1 MLHLPKAEG
10 RFILYSDTSVEGT
23 GSSLWQ
29 MQEGKAKLI
38 GYASKTLPEACS
50 RYSVTELE
58 MTGLLVNMNLW
69 KNLLTHREFDA
80 AVDHVAVTQIMKA
93 KTEPGTTR
101 IMRLLDRLSAY
112 SFNLYYVKGRDIILA
127 DYLSRHRNKDL
138 DSSELIPVSFCCMN
152 VFRSLLETEHGLEVY
167 NIGTRSS
174 TKASGEKPPEVHG
187 ADKPLDP
194 NLKPEHQSRSKLP
207 SIVGTKSPTKSPRKT
222 QTPKRSPRKIV
233 TISKEEI
240 PITSYETDP
249 IQDLENTFSD
259 TPQVVTKPVSK
270 LLPPTSSITQMTP
283 KRVLFSIPERDD
295 GRENKIETL
304 RRKYRKALNP
314 TPIEGVDVGDSE
326 EVLDPQIRIPD
337 QSDFE
342 LPPPLQ
348 DIVDPSKITHKFLPK
363 QGEIDR
369 LINQINKKVL
379 RDTKLSMNLRDLRAA
394 YLQSPHFRD
403 IYLNLTQNK
412 VPLGKGA
419 AKRLEQNARNY
430 LILDRLLFKIIE
442 LEDGRL
448 DTVLCIPTSK
458 VHILL
463 DTYHSS
469 LIGGHSGITKC
480 YQTISQRFYCPN
492 LAENLRAYITGC
504 HICQMFKKG
513 KNFQRPYQKGMN
525 INTPAMTKISMD
537 IKQMP
542 VNRGYSHILVLLCE
556 VSNYMVA
563 LPLSS
568 TRTQNILE
576 AFQRGYLAYFGPPT
590 HIICDQ
596 DPAFTSSLMEAFVT
610 QLNIKVILVSPTNHK
625 SLQAEHGIKS
635 LLGLLV
641 KHLSQVWSWHS
652 CLPYSMLCY
661 NGYSTPNLNG
671 YSPYELVFGHKMTLS
686 QELELKVDTVVSGTF
701 TDYYEKLK
709 KNLKYLGER
718 LQKFR
723 SQRLDILNRNR
734 QCHAFE
740 IGQIVYMYQARG
752 SMVQTGSRK
761 IACFFVG
768 PLVIY
773 KAV

>member
-1 MLHLPKAEG
+1 M
-10 RFILYSDTSVEGT
+10 
-23 GSSLWQ
+23 
-29 MQEGKAKLI
+29 
-38 GYASKTLPEACS
+38 
-50 RYSVTELE
+50 
-58 MTGLLVNMNLW
+58 
-69 KNLLTHREFDA
+69 
-80 AVDHVAVTQIMKA
+80 
-93 KTEPGTTR
+93 
-101 IMRLLDRLSAY
+101 
-112 SFNLYYVKGRDIILA
+112 
-127 DYLSRHRNKDL
+127 
-138 DSSELIPVSFCCMN
+138 
-152 VFRSLLETEHGLEVY
+152 
-167 NIGTRSS
+167 
-174 TKASGEKPPEVHG
+174 
-187 ADKPLDP
+187 
-194 NLKPEHQSRSKLP
+194 
-207 SIVGTKSPTKSPRKT
+207 
-222 QTPKRSPRKIV
+222 
-233 TISKEEI
+233 
-240 PITSYETDP
+240 
-249 IQDLENTFSD
+249 
-259 TPQVVTKPVSK
+259 
-270 LLPPTSSITQMTP
+270 
-283 KRVLFSIPERDD
+283 
-295 GRENKIETL
+295 
-304 RRKYRKALNP
+304 
-314 TPIEGVDVGDSE
+314 
-326 EVLDPQIRIPD
+326 
-337 QSDFE
+337 
-342 LPPPLQ
+342 
-348 DIVDPSKITHKFLPK
+348 
-363 QGEIDR
+363 
-369 LINQINKKVL
+369 
-379 RDTKLSMNLRDLRAA
+379 
-394 YLQSPHFRD
+394 
-403 IYLNLTQNK
+403 
-412 VPLGKGA
+412 
-419 AKRLEQNARNY
+419 
-430 LILDRLLFKIIE
+430 FKIIE
-442 LEDGRL
+442 LKDGRL

-504 HICQMFKKG
+504 HVYQMFKKG
-513 KNFQRPYQKGMN
+513 KNFQRPYQKRMN
-525 INTPAMTKISMD
+525 INTPAMTRISMD

-625 SLQAEHGIKS
+625 SLQVEHGIKS
-635 LLGLLV
+635 LSGLLV

-686 QELELKVDTVVSGTF
+686 QELELEVDTVVSGTF

-709 KNLKYLGER
+709 KNLKYMGER

-723 SQRLDILNRNR
+723 SQRLDMLNRSR

-740 IGQIVYMYQARG
+740 IDQIVYMYQARG
-752 SMVQTGSRK
+752 SMVQTGSIK

-773 KAV
+773 KAVGPNQFLLMSLDGQIYPHLIEETRLKPGTIWTSKGNVTTLVELRQALSTGLKIKTK